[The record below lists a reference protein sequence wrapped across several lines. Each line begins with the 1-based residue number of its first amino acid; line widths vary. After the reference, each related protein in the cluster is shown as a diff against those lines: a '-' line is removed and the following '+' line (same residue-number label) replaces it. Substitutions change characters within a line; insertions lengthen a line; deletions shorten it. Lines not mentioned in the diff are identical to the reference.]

1 MNLSSGKKL
10 ILNVKS
16 RVRRPREFWVDEV
29 VVKKVYHKL

>member
-1 MNLSSGKKL
+1 MSWVKEK
-10 ILNVKS
+10 ILMAKS